1 MEAIEAILT
10 RKSVRKFTQ
19 QRVEQET
26 LHLLLEAAMSAPSA
40 TNARDWAYIVVEE
53 KKLLQK
59 MADGNGKYAQPLRD
73 AAMGILICGDLRKAV
88 RTAEEFWVIDGA
100 IAAENLCLC
109 AHALGLGAV
118 WLGTWPRTD
127 ATKAQSELFELPE
140 YIIPHS
146 IIALGY
152 PQSPVAGVRPSRYD
166 ASCVHIGKW

>member
-1 MEAIEAILT
+1 MDAIDAILT

-19 QRVEQET
+19 QPIEADK

-40 TNARDWAYIVVEE
+40 TNARDWAYIVVSDHDMM
-53 KKLLQK
+53 QK
-59 MADGNGKYAQPLRD
+59 MADGNGKYAQPLRG
-73 AAMGILICGDLRKAV
+73 AATGILICGDMRKAV
-88 RTAEEFWVIDGA
+88 RTAEDFWVIDGA

-118 WLGTWPRTD
+118 WLGTWPRED
-127 ATKAQSELFELPE
+127 AVKAQRELFALPE

-152 PQSPVAGVRPSRYD
+152 PQETAVHERPSRYD
-166 ASCVHIGKW
+166 ETCVHMERW